1 MVPFSIQMMTK
12 VSVQLFPHMKPYAWY
27 TPCQAGFLVKDLLQL
42 FDTRYKVVICN
53 DGAMF
58 LEDILKIEDD
68 NLKTDDLKGKTS
80 N

>member
-1 MVPFSIQMMTK
+1 
-12 VSVQLFPHMKPYAWY
+12 MKPYAWY
-27 TPCQAGFLVKDLLQL
+27 TPCQAGFLVKELLEL

-58 LEDILKIEDD
+58 LEDILKIDD
-68 NLKTDDLKGKTS
+68 SS